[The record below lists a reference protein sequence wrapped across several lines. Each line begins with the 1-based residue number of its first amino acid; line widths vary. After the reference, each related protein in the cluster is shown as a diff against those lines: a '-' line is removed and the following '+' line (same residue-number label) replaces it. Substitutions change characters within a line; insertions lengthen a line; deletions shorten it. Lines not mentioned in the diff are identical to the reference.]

1 VSKIAATE
9 KTQRKRASKMMQRPD
24 SNPIPA
30 TSCATQKEAQLC
42 GLVLAGGEGQRLR
55 SFVRRLRGDA
65 LSKQYV
71 KFTGAHSMLEHTFR
85 RAEILIPRERLFA
98 VVNQNHMKHE
108 VRSFIGPIVSIAARR
123 NKKTSQRE
131 QGGVCHD
138 GKDS

>member
-1 VSKIAATE
+1 MIATPRFE
-9 KTQRKRASKMMQRPD
+9 PYSRYKLRHPKGGT
-24 SNPIPA
+24 
-30 TSCATQKEAQLC
+30 TL